1 MNSSPKIIFN
11 LQYRYTQYTKKKL
24 NAKQEKKRIN
34 TQDAFEYY
42 DRDEAC
48 DKTINT
54 QDAFDYYDYRVGSEG
69 GFNDKGNIGAVH
81 SQELCEQ
88 YKPEV
93 IYRGVVSFDRQFAMD
108 NGIIEKEKMKKLIQK
123 SMNSIL
129 KRLEMNPDNIEWCA
143 FYHTNTEHPHCHINF
158 YEKERTRKMER
169 YSKKQLERVRS
180 EIVSLLEVNT
190 QMYIRKDETFKRL
203 VESISKIEPL
213 LTNELIHA
221 GNNSMKLQSK
231 GKIVKKFCELE
242 QVLPKEGSMKYNSKN
257 IRPYHN
263 QIRNLL
269 KDIFNDEQVKP
280 FYDQYIDVL
289 NQLKSAQ
296 EELYGTGES
305 IYVNGDKEVVKGVE
319 AGRKDINEYQRRR
332 LYELETRVA
341 NMLLQNIVMVRK
353 DMQDFQPMKKTHFEI
368 MNNHTI
374 DDTEILDFHNDKTQ
388 TKEELSKTTVRNK
401 SVSRETKERK
411 RNFKIRYKV
420 MKAGVIRELAQEIQ
434 NMDYALKK
442 EQNKVREV
450 TQKAQQ
456 EIYARY

>member
-1 MNSSPKIIFN
+1 MSKSPKIIFN
-11 LQYRYTQYTKKKL
+11 LEYRYTQYTKKKL
-24 NAKQEKKRIN
+24 NEKQEKKRIN

-54 QDAFDYYDYRVGSEG
+54 KDAFDYFDYRIGSEG
-69 GFNDKGNIGAVH
+69 GFNAKGSIGAVR
-81 SQELCEQ
+81 SQKLCDQ
-88 YKPEV
+88 YKPEI
-93 IYRGVVSFDRQFAMD
+93 IYRGVVSFDKQFAID
-108 NGIIEKEKMKKLIQK
+108 NCIIEKEKMKKLIQK

-129 KRLEMNPDNIEWCA
+129 KRLDLNPDNIEWCA

-203 VESISKIEPL
+203 VESISNIEPIL
-213 LTNELIHA
+213 KNDLINA
-221 GNNSMKLQSK
+221 GNNSMKIKSK
-231 GKIVKKFCELE
+231 EKIVKQFCELE

-263 QIRNLL
+263 QIRKLL
-269 KDIFNDEQVKP
+269 KDIFDDEDVKP
-280 FYDQYIDVL
+280 FYDEYKEVL
-289 NQLKSAQ
+289 NSLKTSQ
-296 EELYGTGES
+296 ENLYGDGVSTYED
-305 IYVNGDKEVVKGVE
+305 GDGNIVHGKEEGK
-319 AGRKDINEYQRRR
+319 KKIDEYQRRR

-341 NMLLQNIVMVRK
+341 NMLLQNILMARR
-353 DMQDFQPMKKTHFEI
+353 DMQDFPNIVKDIHHEFK
-368 MNNHTI
+368 NNHHEI
-374 DDTEILDFHNDKTQ
+374 DDIQVSNVFDEKQQ
-388 TKEELSKTTVRNK
+388 TKEAVYLKKESMDRKKEL
-401 SVSRETKERK
+401 K

-420 MKAGVIRELAQEIQ
+420 MKAGIVRELAKEIQ

-442 EQNKVREV
+442 EQSKVQEV